1 MNRRQRIAMAYTCR
15 LPEETQHPRFYCY
28 EAPVSTA
35 LTLNSG
41 FE

>member
-1 MNRRQRIAMAYTCR
+1 MTPRQQIALRNTCR
-15 LPEETQHPRFYCY
+15 LPEETQHARFYRK
-28 EAPVSTA
+28 EGPVSTA